1 MQMIAKWNRSQ
12 VSSNPLLLLLR
23 TSRLNHGSL
32 KHSEPTSQLVCST
45 LLEEK
50 QSPFPLC
57 TKNMRIWNEKSSI
70 DGFQPCLPLSKLFYI
85 KGKKAFFLLHFLRVH
100 SFHSAWVGTTFIWQI
115 FSCRA
120 PTSAIITFHQIWSK
134 MNQNNFL
141 SDWQPLLWVFFY
153 QDFALFH
160 PLLLFLL
167 LNPLLFLRLLF
178 VPYSI
183 QTCRNPRNGSLFCF
197 IFSFITKYKYL
208 WQMKVGAH
216 QLEFCISL
224 QIFLTENQHLDYS
237 SAPWWTFVS
246 PCPGMYSI
254 WPTKF
259 SLTDILF
266 KFLIILVTELG
277 HL

>member
-1 MQMIAKWNRSQ
+1 MQMIPKWNRSQ
-12 VSSNPLLLLLR
+12 VSSNPLLLFLR

-85 KGKKAFFLLHFLRVH
+85 KGIKAFFLLHFLRVH

-120 PTSAIITFHQIWSK
+120 PTSAIITFHQIWSN

-141 SDWQPLLWVFFY
+141 SDWQPL
-153 QDFALFH
+153 
-160 PLLLFLL
+160 FL
-167 LNPLLFLRLLF
+167 
-178 VPYSI
+178 
-183 QTCRNPRNGSLFCF
+183 G
-197 IFSFITKYKYL
+197 
-208 WQMKVGAH
+208 
-216 QLEFCISL
+216 
-224 QIFLTENQHLDYS
+224 FLTKILHYFILSSSSSSSIPFYS
-237 SAPWWTFVS
+237 WGCYLFPPPSKHVGIREMDNYSVS
-246 PCPGMYSI
+246 
-254 WPTKF
+254 F
-259 SLTDILF
+259 SLS
-266 KFLIILVTELG
+266 
-277 HL
+277 

>member
-1 MQMIAKWNRSQ
+1 MQMIPKWNRSQ

-70 DGFQPCLPLSKLFYI
+70 DGFQPCQPLSKLFYI
-85 KGKKAFFLLHFLRVH
+85 KGIKAFFLLHFLRVH

-120 PTSAIITFHQIWSK
+120 PTSAIITFHQIWSN

-141 SDWQPLLWVFFY
+141 SDWQPLFWVSLPRFCIISSSPPLPPP
-153 QDFALFH
+153 QSPSIPEAAICSLLHPNMSESEKWIIILFH
-160 PLLLFLL
+160 FLFHNKIQIPLTNEGGRPSVRILYFATNIFDRESTSWLFIC
-167 LNPLLFLRLLF
+167 PL
-178 VPYSI
+178 VNICKP
-183 QTCRNPRNGSLFCF
+183 
-197 IFSFITKYKYL
+197 
-208 WQMKVGAH
+208 
-216 QLEFCISL
+216 
-224 QIFLTENQHLDYS
+224 
-237 SAPWWTFVS
+237 VS
-246 PCPGMYSI
+246 RH
-254 WPTKF
+254 
-259 SLTDILF
+259 
-266 KFLIILVTELG
+266 V
-277 HL
+277 